1 MKFTWDVRET
11 KYKDMDIKE
20 ITNLANS
27 GQYSLQ
33 EMQDAWDE
41 YGDRWKWTRIW
52 EVFNLFEAE
61 KGTIKLKSEH
71 PRWDGSIDYNT
82 NSLKAWC
89 KRNNV
94 PVDVYGTCGLYSY
107 SWHGSVKAIN
117 TTKERIEK
125 DIPLVFA
132 KLIEVLRDKEKTYFL
147 EHDEYSIKLTK
158 INENLNNNLP
168 MPLKKGISYY
178 SHPFRGIIVRH
189 DENND
194 TERKLTM
201 EELDKII
208 IFQNE
213 VAIAIKNVIDTKSPQ
228 IEV

>member
-1 MKFTWDVRET
+1 MKFTWDVKEM
-11 KYKDMDIKE
+11 KYKDMDSNQIHE
-20 ITNLANS
+20 LANS

-41 YGDRWKWTRIW
+41 YTDTWKWTRIW

-61 KGTIKLKSEH
+61 KGTIKLKSIC
-71 PRWDGSIDYNT
+71 PRWDGSMNYNT

-89 KRNNV
+89 KRNKV
-94 PVDVYGTCGLYSY
+94 PVDVYGTCGLYTY
-107 SWHGSVKAIN
+107 GWHQSIRAIN
-117 TTKERIEK
+117 TTKEEIEESV
-125 DIPLVFA
+125 PYVFE
-132 KLIEVLRDKEKTYFL
+132 KLIERLRDKENTYFL
-147 EHDEYSIKLTK
+147 EHDEYSIKLAK
-158 INENLNNNLP
+158 INENLNNNFP
-168 MPLKKGISYY
+168 MPLKEGISYY

-189 DENND
+189 DKNND

-213 VAIAIKNVIDTKSPQ
+213 VATAIKNVIDTKSPQ